1 MGEALKEIW
10 KAKFKKAME
19 SEHNIVAPATEKE
32 IELLKFKI
40 DMCLEKGDTEGFEKF
55 SKELKSIES
64 FLSLKGW
71 ICLKSCG
78 TCNRKENCTG
88 DENGYCSLYRE
99 DINVSN
105 EYWIREFEKLYFQG
119 YTIDE
124 ANKIIHQR
132 RKEEL
137 KREDKANEQ

>member
-1 MGEALKEIW
+1 M
-10 KAKFKKAME
+10 
-19 SEHNIVAPATEKE
+19 
-32 IELLKFKI
+32 
-40 DMCLEKGDTEGFEKF
+40 
-55 SKELKSIES
+55 
-64 FLSLKGW
+64 
-71 ICLKSCG
+71 KSCG